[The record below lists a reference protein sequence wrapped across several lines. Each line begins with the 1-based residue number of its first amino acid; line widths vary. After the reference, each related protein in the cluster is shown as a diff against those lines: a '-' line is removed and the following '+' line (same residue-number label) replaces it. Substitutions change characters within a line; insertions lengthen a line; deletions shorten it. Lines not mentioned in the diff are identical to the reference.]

1 LKVVG
6 GRSAFGRQALRNSFP
21 TFFLIE
27 AALALLHHLANG
39 FCSVRARAPYRP
51 PHAAFLG
58 ELLDGS
64 A

>member
-21 TFFLIE
+21 AFFLIE
-27 AALALLHHLANG
+27 AALALLHLANG
-39 FCSVRARAPYRP
+39 FCSVRARAPNRP